1 MSRYQLRRLLAA
13 VIFLLVGAHAL
24 LAAREGLS
32 NLFAHM
38 AYLELTP
45 AASVTPVTPATAEA
59 AAARSARAMQN
70 LETSLRHSP
79 RNAWTLEMM
88 GVEQL
93 RRARRYA
100 QSGDALNAL
109 NARTAAR
116 SASAHFHQAL
126 LERPTT
132 PFIWANLAV
141 SKLQLGE
148 IDAELFQILRWANE
162 LGPWEPDVQNIVIEA
177 SLVGWPGLEPVQQEA
192 VVRTMWRG
200 AQRDPGNIVKIAK
213 SFNRLDLLCAINF
226 EKSVIGSAC
235 GPGTTTFKQ
244 PRGGSS

>member
-1 MSRYQLRRLLAA
+1 MSRYQLRRTLAA
-13 VIFLLVGAHAL
+13 ALILLVAAHAL

-45 AASVTPVTPATAEA
+45 AASIIPAKPTTAATAEA
-59 AAARSARAMQN
+59 AAVRSARAMQN

-79 RNAWTLEMM
+79 RNAWTLEML
-88 GVEQL
+88 GAEQL
-93 RRARRYA
+93 RQARRHA
-100 QSGDALNAL
+100 QSGDILSAL

-116 SASAHFHQAL
+116 SASTHFHQAL

-132 PFIWANLAV
+132 PFIWANLAL

-148 IDAELFQILRWANE
+148 IDAELFQILRWADE

-177 SLVGWPGLEPVQQEA
+177 SLIGWAKMEPDQREA
-192 VVRTMWRG
+192 VVRTMLRG
-200 AQRDPGNIVKIAK
+200 AQRDPGNIAKIAK
-213 SFNRLDLLCAINF
+213 RFNRLDLLCAINL
-226 EKSVIGSAC
+226 EKSVSGSAC
-235 GPGTTTFKQ
+235 GPGTNK
-244 PRGGSS
+244 

>member
-1 MSRYQLRRLLAA
+1 MSRYLARRIFAA
-13 VIFLLVGAHAL
+13 ALILPVGIHAL

-38 AYLELTP
+38 AHLELAARP
-45 AASVTPVTPATAEA
+45 AAPVTPATVEDA
-59 AAARSARAMQN
+59 ATRSTRAVQH

-79 RNAWTLEMM
+79 RNAWALEMM
-88 GVEQL
+88 GTEQL
-93 RRARRYA
+93 RLARRHA
-100 QSGDALNAL
+100 RSGDALSAL

-116 SASAHFHQAL
+116 SASAHLHQAL
-126 LERPTT
+126 LVRPTT
-132 PFIWANLAV
+132 PFVWANLAL

-148 IDAELFQILRWANE
+148 IDAELFQILRWADE

-177 SLVGWPGLEPVQQEA
+177 SLRAWTGLEPAQREA

-213 SFNRLDLLCAINF
+213 SFNRLDLLCAINS
-226 EKSVIGSAC
+226 EVSVLRSAC
-235 GPGTTTFKQ
+235 GPGTINRQ
-244 PRGGSS
+244 P